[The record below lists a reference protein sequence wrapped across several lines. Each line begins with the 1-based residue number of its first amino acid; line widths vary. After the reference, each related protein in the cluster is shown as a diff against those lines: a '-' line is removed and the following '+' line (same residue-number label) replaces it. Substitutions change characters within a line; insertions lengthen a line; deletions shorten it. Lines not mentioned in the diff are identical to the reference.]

1 MRRIK
6 NMKDEN
12 VTLDEGGGGYKSGE
26 LISEIR
32 RILGS
37 GKNKKW
43 RNCEDDAAVFN
54 LEGSKKLVFTT
65 DAYIVDPIFFPG
77 GDIGKIA
84 MSGTINDLS
93 VMGAKPIGISLSI
106 VIEEGFL
113 KSDLQKIIQ
122 SITDVSKESG
132 VPVVTGDTK
141 VSEKG
146 KIDKIEITTAG
157 VGLAE
162 NIISNNGIKN
172 GDYIISS
179 GDLGEHTVALL
190 AKRFNYKTKIKS
202 DSKPFNKELEK
213 VGKYLNAC
221 KDPTRGGLAA
231 NLVEMASKSGVK
243 IVLEEETLPYKKE
256 TVAVCELLGLDV
268 FSLASEGRFVAS
280 VSPKNIEKV
289 LQILQKF
296 NPEAKVIGRA
306 EKGEMG
312 IKKGGKGRGRE
323 QVKEKGGGVFLKTNL
338 GSLRPIEMPK
348 GKLIP
353 RIC

>member
-1 MRRIK
+1 MR
-6 NMKDEN
+6 NEN
-12 VTLDEGGGGYKSGE
+12 ITLDEGGGGYKSGE

-32 RILGS
+32 NILDS

-43 RNCEDDAAVFN
+43 KNCNDDAAVFS
-54 LEGSKKLVFTT
+54 LGRKKLVFTT

-93 VMGAKPIGISLSI
+93 VMGARPIGISLSI
-106 VIEEGFL
+106 VMEEGFP

-122 SITDVSKESG
+122 SIADASKKSG

-162 NIISNNGIKN
+162 NIISNSGIKP
-172 GDYIISS
+172 GDYVVSS
-179 GDLGEHTVALL
+179 GDLGEHAVALL

-231 NLVEMASKSGVK
+231 NLVEMAEKSGVK
-243 IVLEEETLPYKKE
+243 VILDEKTLPYKKE
-256 TVAVCELLGLDV
+256 VVAITDLLGLDV

-280 VSPKNIEKV
+280 VSLKNIDKV
-289 LQILQKF
+289 LKILRKF
-296 NPEAKVIGRA
+296 NSEAKIIGRA
-306 EKGEMG
+306 EKGN
-312 IKKGGKGRGRE
+312 KKSGKGND
-323 QVKEKGGGVFLKTNL
+323 GGVYLKTNL
-338 GSLRPIEMPK
+338 GSLRPIEMPR